1 MARGKKKNHI
11 GLKLIALGLILAG
24 IVLLVDIRVRPIIEE
39 TAIYQSKILATRI
52 INDAVYTQLDDEDF
66 NYSSLVTVVYNNDK
80 EITSIES
87 NMLNINKLKAKI
99 NNSVNNELTELDN
112 HDLSISLGT
121 ISGLTSFYN
130 QGPLIPVKV
139 KPEGYVETAL
149 ISSFRSAGINQTLHR
164 ILVQIKVDI
173 SAIIPGYTA
182 SGTIDTQFVI
192 AETVIVGNV
201 PEAYTHVISG
211 NDDVLGEIN
220 DYGALNNYNG

>member
-1 MARGKKKNHI
+1 MARIKRKRHI
-11 GLKLIALGLILAG
+11 GLKLIAVGLILAG
-24 IVLLVDIRVRPIIEE
+24 IILLVDLRIRPIIEQ

-52 INDAVYTQLDDEDF
+52 INDAVYSQLDDEEF
-66 NYSSLVTVVYNNDK
+66 NYGSLVTVVYNGDN

-99 NNSVNNELTELDN
+99 NNSVNNELTDLDN

-139 KPEGYVETAL
+139 KPEGYVETLL
-149 ISSFRSAGINQTLHR
+149 ISSFESAGINQTLHR

-182 SGTIDTQFVI
+182 SGAIDTQFVI

-211 NDDVLGEIN
+211 SEDIVGDIN
-220 DYGALNNYNG
+220 DYGTLNNNNG